1 GSGILRSPPGES
13 SLILQGFF
21 THRPAR
27 CCGGVALSME
37 AHYREFA
44 RRGKPPHAIKLQKT
58 ALFQLFITKHSFYT
72 NLSTEYDL

>member
-1 GSGILRSPPGES
+1 PASAHTDCLIQFVKEQRDLHRDGSGILRFPPGES

-44 RRGKPPHAIKLQKT
+44 RRGNRDFEKNHI
-58 ALFQLFITKHSFYT
+58 F
-72 NLSTEYDL
+72 